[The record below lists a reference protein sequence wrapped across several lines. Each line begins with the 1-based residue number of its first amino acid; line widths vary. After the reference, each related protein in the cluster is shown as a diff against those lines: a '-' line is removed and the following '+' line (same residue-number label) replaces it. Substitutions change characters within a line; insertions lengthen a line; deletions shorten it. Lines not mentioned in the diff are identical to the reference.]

1 MLTPLT
7 VSDGVWY
14 YIRAKKT
21 MEAEKMNDLKLEYA
35 SQGEPG
41 NYKNYVFKTRFGD
54 YYMAMRAEGCV
65 TFLGKEIF
73 LKVMDTLTP
82 VTEEDYNE
90 NAKEAEKL
98 LVDIVSRKDMKRIKV
113 IVVSSLYPNYQGDK
127 DNLLFRI

>member
-1 MLTPLT
+1 MT

-14 YIRAKKT
+14 YIRAKKQWRQK
-21 MEAEKMNDLKLEYA
+21 KMNDLKLEYA

-90 NAKEAEKL
+90 NKQKSFWSISYQEK
-98 LVDIVSRKDMKRIKV
+98 I
-113 IVVSSLYPNYQGDK
+113 
-127 DNLLFRI
+127 

>member
-1 MLTPLT
+1 MT

-73 LKVMDTLTP
+73 LRVMDTLTP

-113 IVVSSLYPNYQGDK
+113 IVVSGLYPNYQGDK

>member
-1 MLTPLT
+1 
-7 VSDGVWY
+7 
-14 YIRAKKT
+14 
-21 MEAEKMNDLKLEYA
+21 MNDLKLEYA

-82 VTEEDYNE
+82 VTYEDYNE